1 MLLKHVIAPS
11 MPLSEPASVPMCL
24 YKLAYDQ
31 TASSRESA
39 ATTTSGTSGT
49 SDAVIHKLPSP
60 SLELAF
66 RDDTLDHVRDAWR
79 RVIARADGK
88 TPNDEEYLN
97 FEDREGAE
105 NYDDDEVY
113 A

>member
-1 MLLKHVIAPS
+1 